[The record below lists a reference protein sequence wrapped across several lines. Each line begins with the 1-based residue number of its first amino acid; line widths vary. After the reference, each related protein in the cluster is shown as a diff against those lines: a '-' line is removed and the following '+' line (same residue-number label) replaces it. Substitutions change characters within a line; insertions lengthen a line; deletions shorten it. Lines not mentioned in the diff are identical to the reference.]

1 MNMIAINDRSGR
13 KRMIYY
19 YRQMDWNDM
28 PSSLLPVRLMPTSVC
43 PAQSYDPGRLL
54 DHLLLRLNLTRDND
68 LARILKMDKR
78 LLSMV
83 RHGQRAISGS
93 MLLRMQDATG
103 LTILE
108 LRCLLQDRRR
118 TSRMVCRSDTTVH
131 QDVSSS
137 RLP

>member
-1 MNMIAINDRSGR
+1 MQTGMQQGMGMLQPDEN
-13 KRMIYY
+13 
-19 YRQMDWNDM
+19 
-28 PSSLLPVRLMPTSVC
+28 SLSVASHC
-43 PAQSYDPGRLL
+43 VTAAYDPGRLL

-83 RHGQRAISGS
+83 RQGRRAISGS

-118 TSRMVCRSDTTVH
+118 TSRMVCRSDTTVR

-137 RLP
+137 KLP